1 MSQRWIS
8 QSASFDGIE
17 LIHESQNVGTLDEK
31 HLERVM
37 SYIFEVWGSIVNV
50 ESISAD
56 EEVVHYTYDEL
67 GFSG

>member
-1 MSQRWIS
+1 
-8 QSASFDGIE
+8 
-17 LIHESQNVGTLDEK
+17 
-31 HLERVM
+31 M